1 MNEYA
6 TVLVNKGFRSERM
19 DYEKAVAYGLLLVEL
34 GNENVEV
41 EVFRVEQIQGKE
53 DVNGRHSVRQLIRSK
68 VFPIP
73 QKRTRKRKHTRI

>member
-1 MNEYA
+1 MTEYA

-19 DYEKAVAYGLLLVEL
+19 DYDKAVSYGQLLIDL

-41 EVFRVEQIQGKE
+41 EVFRVEQIQSEE
-53 DVNGRHSVRQLIRSK
+53 DIGQWNSVRQRIRSK

-73 QKRTRKRKHTRI
+73 QKRTSKRKHTRI